1 MSFRKILIPSLL
13 GLLLVAAVGCGGSGE
28 SSTDVAS
35 ERSSKSSSNGSANVK
50 TELNIAFD
58 AEGFSHTVNYVLD
71 NWANPEDT
79 YGFETAD
86 EGFRLVAVNITV
98 ANTGTEE
105 EDVNQLYYTLDFGG
119 AEPAEAS
126 YYGSSASNISR
137 FKTTTLAPG
146 ASTTGDL
153 LLEVPSDSTQST
165 WSIVYN
171 SDPFGFREGYQPMKV
186 SLKK

>member
-13 GLLLVAAVGCGGSGE
+13 GLLLFTAVGCSGSGSGSKE
-28 SSTDVAS
+28 VAVD
-35 ERSSKSSSNGSANVK
+35 EGGKSLGNANVK
-50 TELNIAFD
+50 TELGIAFD
-58 AEGFSHTVNYVLD
+58 AEGFSHTVNYILD

-98 ANTGTEE
+98 SNTGTEE
-105 EDVNQLYYTLDFGG
+105 EEINQLYYTLDFGG
-119 AEPAEAS
+119 AESAEAS

-153 LLEVPSDSTQST
+153 LVEVPSGSTVDA

-171 SDPFGFREGYQPMKV
+171 SDPFGFKEGYQPTKV

>member
-1 MSFRKILIPSLL
+1 M
-13 GLLLVAAVGCGGSGE
+13 LVAAVGCGGSGE
-28 SSTDVAS
+28 SSTDVAVKGG
-35 ERSSKSSSNGSANVK
+35 SKNSGNANLK
-50 TELNIAFD
+50 TELGIAFD

-105 EDVNQLYYTLDFGG
+105 ESVNQLYYTLDFGG

-126 YYGSSASNISR
+126 YYGSSATNISR
-137 FKTTTLAPG
+137 FKTTNLAPG

-153 LLEVPSDSTQST
+153 LVEVPSDSPLKT

-171 SDPFGFREGYQPMKV
+171 SDPFGFKEGYQPTKV

>member
-1 MSFRKILIPSLL
+1 MSLRKILIPSLL
-13 GLLLVAAVGCGGSGE
+13 GLLLVTAVGCGGSGE
-28 SSTDVAS
+28 SSTDVAG
-35 ERSSKSSSNGSANVK
+35 ERGSKSSSSANLK
-50 TELNIAFD
+50 TELGIVFD

-86 EGFRLVAVNITV
+86 EGFRLVAINLTV
-98 ANTGTEE
+98 TNTGTEE

-119 AEPAEAS
+119 EEPAEAS
-126 YYGSSASNISR
+126 YYGSSATNISR

-153 LLEVPSDSTQST
+153 LVEVPADSSLDT

-171 SDPFGFREGYQPMKV
+171 SNPFGFKEGYQPTKV